1 MPVIL
6 KSSKNGVPQERFFF
20 EVSVKQCFAAQ
31 WVANY
36 KNPKVVFKVI
46 MCL

>member
-6 KSSKNGVPQERFFF
+6 NNFREIFP
-20 EVSVKQCFAAQ
+20 EVSVSQCFAAQ

-36 KNPKVVFKVI
+36 KNPEVVFKVI